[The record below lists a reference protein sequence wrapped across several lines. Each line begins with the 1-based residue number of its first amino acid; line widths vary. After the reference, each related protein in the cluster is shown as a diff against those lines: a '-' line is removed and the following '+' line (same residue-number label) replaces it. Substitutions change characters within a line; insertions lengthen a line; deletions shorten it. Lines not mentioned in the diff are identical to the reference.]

1 MDTVEYLRAT
11 TKSQILQG
19 HQTVEKRSYFVETST
34 RTGFAKLAR
43 WSLATF
49 VVIVA
54 EYKYVVRSFGMALR
68 IASIS
73 APKSIS
79 NKRSASSRTCGGN
92 KGDFSLLLIERVQSH
107 GEKVKE
113 INKWVV

>member
-1 MDTVEYLRAT
+1 MDTVEYLRDDE
-11 TKSQILQG
+11 KSVFAKG
-19 HQTVEKRSYFVETST
+19 HQTVGKPIYFVETST
-34 RTGFAKLAR
+34 RTGLDKLAR

-73 APKSIS
+73 SPKSIS

-92 KGDFSLLLIERVQSH
+92 K
-107 GEKVKE
+107 KT
-113 INKWVV
+113 